1 MAASCAAWVAPR
13 SVVSRPTWS
22 AVSPSAS
29 LRASRCCGVYSMTCI
44 IGPIISCMAMGSS
57 IMGCIGC
64 AGCCA
69 ASGPASAISAS
80 RDLASIR
87 HLLSCPE
94 PSLPS
99 LARAT
104 PRRDVA
110 ARDPDDPHSRAARR
124 DHRGGEPS
132 DRAGWLGR
140 LATPDRAALWRELFP
155 RHRTPHRCWDHS
167 HPLWIPCAAPEHPP
181 PRGGRVC
188 DGGGHLPR
196 GRGG

>member
-1 MAASCAAWVAPR
+1 MAASWAAWVALRP
-13 SVVSRPTWS
+13 VVSRPTWS

-29 LRASRCCGVYSMTCI
+29 LCASRCCGVYSMTCI

-69 ASGPASAISAS
+69 ASGPASAINAS
-80 RDLASIR
+80 RDLASIK
-87 HLLSCPE
+87 HLLSCLE
-94 PSLPS
+94 PTPPG

-110 ARDPDDPHSRAARR
+110 ARDPDDPHSRVALRP
-124 DHRGGEPS
+124 HPGGEPS

-140 LATPDRAALWRELFP
+140 LAPPDGAALGPELFP
-155 RHRTPHRCWDHS
+155 RHRTGRLGPDHS
-167 HPLWIPCAAPEHPP
+167 HPL
-181 PRGGRVC
+181 
-188 DGGGHLPR
+188 
-196 GRGG
+196 